1 MKNSVLVCIM
11 IILGILHAFKISYE
25 LGNIKQCYLPWANVR
40 ILFST
45 LSLKTPSGMTGK
57 PYLTQKSSIW
67 KWREPALNKGC
78 SLKYLISGEGSGPKA
93 LPAAA

>member
-1 MKNSVLVCIM
+1 M

-45 LSLKTPSGMTGK
+45 LSLKTPSGMIGK
-57 PYLTQKSSIW
+57 PYLTPTLEYK
-67 KWREPALNKGC
+67 KVPF
-78 SLKYLISGEGSGPKA
+78 GSGANWP
-93 LPAAA
+93 